1 MTKKIII
8 SLGILLAT
16 TGITI
21 GILFLVQ
28 QNSPEN
34 IEENTELV
42 VNESKDYQACDILS
56 TEALK
61 ESLGDAGQNLQAPEN
76 LGIVEEQPVGDGVD
90 EIVADSQICVYAFAE
105 GGSLENS
112 FNSNNALI
120 IEKTVYQNEGG
131 TTAILQQ
138 VEADPT
144 AIAVELT
151 ELNAFYIP
159 NVANDGPDPAAS
171 FELQVFS
178 STERTTL
185 TIRQPADETTFTNDS
200 AQAALEAIA
209 QQL

>member
-34 IEENTELV
+34 PEETTKLV
-42 VNESKDYQACDILS
+42 VNESKDYQACTILS

-61 ESLGDAGQNLQAPEN
+61 ESLGDAGQTLQAPEN

-90 EIVADSQICVYAFAE
+90 EIVADSQVCVYAFTE

-112 FNSNNALI
+112 FNSDNALI

-144 AIAVELT
+144 AIAVELD